1 MSKATCLI
9 LRSFALSVSDNSFG
23 VLFKYSVMMSSKV
36 LVAANSFFSRE
47 CLASVSLGAKIALT
61 HDIWFGVRYK
71 KRVAPDSHRE
81 LLNSNLK
88 LNL

>member
-23 VLFKYSVMMSSKV
+23 VLFRYSVMMSSKV
-36 LVAANSFFSRE
+36 LVAANSLSRE

>member
-9 LRSFALSVSDNSFG
+9 FRSFALSVSDNSFG
-23 VLFKYSVMMSSKV
+23 VLFRYSVMMSSKV
-36 LVAANSFFSRE
+36 LVAANSLSRE
-47 CLASVSLGAKIALT
+47 CLAFVSLGAKIALT

>member
-23 VLFKYSVMMSSKV
+23 VVLFRHSVMMSSKV
-36 LVAANSFFSRE
+36 LVADNSFSRE

-61 HDIWFGVRYK
+61 HDIWFGFGIK
-71 KRVAPDSHRE
+71 SE
-81 LLNSNLK
+81 
-88 LNL
+88 